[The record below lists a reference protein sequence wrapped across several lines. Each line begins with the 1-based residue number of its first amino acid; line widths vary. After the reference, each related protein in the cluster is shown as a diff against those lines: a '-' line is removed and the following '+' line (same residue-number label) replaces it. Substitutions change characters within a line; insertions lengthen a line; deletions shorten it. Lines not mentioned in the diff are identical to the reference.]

1 VKFPHLFGIA
11 LFCVSVLHRSA
22 APALGGIVD
31 LFNSYNGFKGTGSY
45 FHGLQAGYNAMLP
58 SRLVV
63 GFEADINTPS
73 VIAGD
78 QLISSPLIGQADYN
92 DTVLLS
98 GTARGRIVMP

>member
-1 VKFPHLFGIA
+1 
-11 LFCVSVLHRSA
+11 
-22 APALGGIVD
+22 
-31 LFNSYNGFKGTGSY
+31 
-45 FHGLQAGYNAMLP
+45 MLP

-63 GFEADINTPS
+63 GFEADLSAPS

-98 GTARGRIVMP
+98 GTARGRIGYAFDRWMAYGTGGFTWAYDRLTRTQLVGTPAGGGAE